1 MSRRSRSRVVTKVF
15 TQADFRQDQETV
27 VKQFH
32 EQVLLPVPPPPHGPN
47 TGISALSMF
56 GRASLS
62 CAAYSARTS

>member
-32 EQVLLPVPPPPHGPN
+32 EQVLPSPPTASRAHA
-47 TGISALSMF
+47 GISALSMF

>member
-32 EQVLLPVPPPPHGPN
+32 EQVLPSPPASRAHA
-47 TGISALSMF
+47 GISSALSMF